1 MAATRPTGSP
11 GPPRGRDGRVHA
23 KIGFRRTV
31 RTLRHLLF
39 FPPCVAASSSPD
51 AGRATTNIPI
61 MDIER
66 INAIGNHIADLSE
79 RTTALRGYL

>member
-1 MAATRPTGSP
+1 MP
-11 GPPRGRDGRVHA
+11 GRGRGPKRANPTPAAHSARVHA
-23 KIGFRRTV
+23 KIGSSAHS
-31 RTLRHLLF
+31 LRADSHIA
-39 FPPCVAASSSPD
+39 PPSPE
-51 AGRATTNIPI
+51 GRASTKIPT

>member
-1 MAATRPTGSP
+1 MRKSRSGAQAARPSP
-11 GPPRGRDGRVHA
+11 HPR
-23 KIGFRRTV
+23 RRAT
-31 RTLRHLLF
+31 H
-39 FPPCVAASSSPD
+39 
-51 AGRATTNIPI
+51 GRATSKIPI